1 MKTTRILLL
10 VLSALLVACTAQA
23 PKSPAAPD
31 KDAAL
36 RGRLHAFLD
45 RSLGWQKMD
54 KMEVESISAPD
65 PSGMRTAKVLLAK
78 GDQHV
83 EATYMITPDEKE
95 IIEGGPAGV
104 TSSPLSS
111 DPWADTRAKLDLRGA
126 PSAGPASAPVTIV
139 EFSDLECPYCKQEAG
154 VLEQLLTQD
163 PGKARVIFKIYP
175 LTDIHPW
182 SMQGAKAAVCVAQQN
197 PAQFWTFEKAVFD
210 AQDSINP
217 QNATQR
223 LHDFATESGI
233 KPGPYDACVAN
244 PATEAAVRA
253 SIANGKSVGVGS
265 TPTLYI
271 NGRMIPG
278 AISLQQLQPLVDHEA
293 TFPASSAS
301 LATPSGAQCGDCK
314 PLPPLAPKIKH

>member
-1 MKTTRILLL
+1 MKTNRILVLTFSVLL
-10 VLSALLVACTAQA
+10 ASCAAQA
-23 PKSPAAPD
+23 PKAATAD

-36 RGRLHAFLD
+36 RARLHAFLD

-54 KMEVESISAPD
+54 KMEVESISGAD
-65 PSGMRTAKVLLAK
+65 ASGMRTAKVLLAK
-78 GDQHV
+78 GGQHV

-95 IIEGGPAGV
+95 IIEGGPSGV
-104 TSSPLSS
+104 TSSPLSP
-111 DPWADTRAKLDLRGA
+111 DPWAETRAKLEVRGA
-126 PSAGPASAPVTIV
+126 PSTGPANAPVTIV

-154 VLEQLLTQD
+154 VLEQLLAQD

-182 SMQGAKAAVCVAQQN
+182 SMQGAKAAVCVTEQS
-197 PAQFWTFEKAVFD
+197 PAQFWSFEKAVFD

-233 KPGPYDACVAN
+233 KPGPFDACFAN

-278 AISLQQLQPLVDHEA
+278 AISLAQLEPLVDHEA
-293 TFPASSAS
+293 TFPASSAGM
-301 LATPSGAQCGDCK
+301 ATPSGAQCSDCK
-314 PLPPLAPKIKH
+314 PLPPLPKIKH